1 MRAADLSL
9 HPRKKV
15 VPALVTADNKSNIP
29 SDKAGKRC
37 KRAAPTRLSL
47 LSGGVQLRL
56 KQGATD
62 VKGRDVMKFKAPALA
77 LVALILTVDLLRQT
91 SFVRAANV
99 DGPSDSARIARF
111 ETLLESLR
119 QDLKIP
125 AYSAAIVKDQK
136 VIWAK
141 GFGYADVEKK
151 IPATEHTPY
160 HLASLTKTFAS
171 TILMQLVQDGK
182 VKLDDPVSKYGI
194 LLESDGV
201 IRVRHLLS
209 HTSEGNPGEQYRYN
223 GNRFSELD
231 KVIQRA
237 SGKSFAELLIANIL
251 DPLGMNETAP
261 NVPRIVSTKSPNP
274 EGQAAE
280 ADAKAAVMDIVAGY
294 NSGNVDQI
302 ERRLAPQQ
310 NRFQGEGGFL
320 TSFIDASELRGAF
333 QAGFKLK
340 FEIHNLEAAV
350 YGDSAVTTFYMGGTI
365 TPPNGPQR
373 TEGPWRSSYFWN
385 KQDGAWKLVHAH
397 QSALGSGIITEKH
410 QQRFDTVV
418 KTLAQPYALD
428 REFNITKISYP
439 QGFSTAAGLI
449 STVLDMAKYDI
460 AIDQNKFLTKET
472 QQLAFT
478 PAVSTKGEAL
488 PYGLGWF
495 TQNYK
500 GTKMLWHYGYWTGN
514 SSFILKVPEQNITF
528 IIMANSDNLS
538 RPTDLGSGNALS
550 STVGMAFLNTFIFP
564 KKFGES
570 MPEITWNAPVTEV
583 KKQLNVVAAKPY
595 ADLYRT
601 DLVTKFR
608 IYQSVGRTTD
618 AAQLMKMYGE
628 IYSKPMPDDL
638 VKLPV
643 IAEIVQVLNNEDKS
657 VAFSLASSQDVRIF
671 AIGEGQ
677 AGEMFDYG
685 WIEDVDKGS
694 RVWEMQEA
702 KTAHAGGAPKNRKV
716 DVQIT
721 LPPGSYKLRYK
732 SDDSHAFDHWNSL
745 PPDINFWGIA
755 IYKK

>member
-1 MRAADLSL
+1 M
-9 HPRKKV
+9 KV
-15 VPALVTADNKSNIP
+15 
-29 SDKAGKRC
+29 
-37 KRAAPTRLSL
+37 
-47 LSGGVQLRL
+47 
-56 KQGATD
+56 
-62 VKGRDVMKFKAPALA
+62 KAPG
-77 LVALILTVDLLRQT
+77 LVALVLTVALLGQPL
-91 SFVRAANV
+91 FVRATHAHTA
-99 DGPSDSARIARF
+99 DQKEQPSESARIARF

-119 QDLKIP
+119 QELKIP

-141 GFGYADVEKK
+141 GFGYADLENK
-151 IPATEHTPY
+151 IPATEHTAY

-182 VKLDDPVSKYGI
+182 IKLDDPVSKYGI
-194 LLESDGV
+194 TLESDGV

-223 GNRFSELD
+223 GNRFAELD
-231 KVIQRA
+231 KVVERA
-237 SGKSFAELLIANIL
+237 TGKSFGELLIANIL
-251 DPLGMNETAP
+251 EPLGIIETAP
-261 NVPRIVSTKSPNP
+261 NVPTIVSTKSPNAA
-274 EGQAAE
+274 GQAAE
-280 ADAKAAVMDIVAGY
+280 AEVKAAVMDIISGF

-310 NRFQGEGGFL
+310 NRFQGDGGFL
-320 TSFIDASELRGAF
+320 TSFIDATELRGAF
-333 QAGFKLK
+333 QAGFKVK
-340 FEIHNLEAAV
+340 MEVNNLETAV
-350 YGDSAVTTFYMGGTI
+350 YGDSAITTFFTATTI
-365 TPPNGPQR
+365 TPPNGPVR
-373 TEGPWRSSYFWN
+373 TEGPWRSSIFWN
-385 KQDGAWKLVHAH
+385 KQDGAWKLVHSH
-397 QSALGSGIITEKH
+397 QSPLGRAMITEKH

-418 KTLAQPYALD
+418 KILAQPYALD
-428 REFNITKISYP
+428 REFKITKINYP
-439 QGFSTAAGLI
+439 QGFSTSAGLI

-478 PAVSTKGEAL
+478 PAVSTKGESL

-495 TQNYK
+495 TTNYK
-500 GTKMLWHYGYWTGN
+500 GTKLFWHYGYWTGN

-550 STVGMAFLNTFIFP
+550 SPVGMAFLKTFIFP
-564 KKFGES
+564 EKFGAS
-570 MPEITWNAPVTEV
+570 IPEISWNAPVTEL
-583 KKQLNVVAAKPY
+583 KNQLNGIAAKPY
-595 ADLYRT
+595 ADVYRT
-601 DLVTKFR
+601 DLVTKVR
-608 IYQSVGRTTD
+608 IYQGVGRATD
-618 AAQLMKMYGE
+618 ATQLMKVYGE
-628 IYSKPMPDDL
+628 LYSKPMPADL

-643 IAEIVQVLNNEDKS
+643 VAQIVQVLDNEDKS

-677 AGEMFDYG
+677 SGEMFDYG

-702 KTAHAGGAPKNRKV
+702 RTAHAGGAGKNRKV
-716 DVQIT
+716 DVVIT
-721 LPPGSYKLRYK
+721 LPAGNYKLRYK

-755 IYKK
+755 VYKK

>member
-1 MRAADLSL
+1 
-9 HPRKKV
+9 
-15 VPALVTADNKSNIP
+15 
-29 SDKAGKRC
+29 
-37 KRAAPTRLSL
+37 
-47 LSGGVQLRL
+47 
-56 KQGATD
+56 
-62 VKGRDVMKFKAPALA
+62 MKFKSTASL
-77 LVALILTVDLLRQT
+77 ALILTMALLGQT
-91 SFVRAANV
+91 LFVRATAV
-99 DGPSDSARIARF
+99 DTNDLSARIARF
-111 ETLLESLR
+111 ETVLESLR
-119 QDLKIP
+119 QELKIP
-125 AYSAAIVKDQK
+125 AYSAAIVKNQK
-136 VIWAK
+136 VIWAR
-141 GFGYADVEKK
+141 GFGYADIENK

-171 TILMQLVQDGK
+171 TILMRLVQEEK

-194 LLESDGV
+194 TLESEGV

-231 KVIQRA
+231 KVIQKA
-237 SGKSFAELLIANIL
+237 SGKSFGELLIANIL

-261 NVPRIVSTKSPNP
+261 NVPRIVSTKSPNAA
-274 EGQAAE
+274 GQAAE
-280 ADAKAAVMDIVAGY
+280 AEVKAAVMDMLAGY

-302 ERRLAPQQ
+302 ERRLAPQY

-320 TSFIDASELRGAF
+320 TSFNGAEAR
-333 QAGFKLK
+333 QAIQTGFKFK
-340 FEIHNLEAAV
+340 FEVYNLEAAV
-350 YGDSAVTTFYMGGTI
+350 YGDSAITTFFMQGNVM
-365 TPPNGPQR
+365 PPNGPTR
-373 TEGPWRSSYFWN
+373 IEGPWRVSYFWN

-397 QSALGSGIITEKH
+397 QSPLGGAVITEKH

-428 REFNITKISYP
+428 RDFKITKISYP

-478 PAVSTKGEAL
+478 PAVSTRGESL

-514 SSFILKVPEQNITF
+514 SSFILKVPEQNLTF

-538 RPTDLGSGNALS
+538 RPTDLGAGNALS
-550 STVGMAFLNTFIFP
+550 SKVSMAFLRTFIFP
-564 KKFGES
+564 DKFGES
-570 MPEITWNAPVTEV
+570 VPEISWDAPVADL
-583 KKQLNVVAAKPY
+583 KNQLNAIKGKPY
-595 ADLYRT
+595 ADIYRT
-601 DLVTKFR
+601 ELVTQFR
-608 IYQSVGRTTD
+608 IDASTGLQTD
-618 AAQLMKMYGE
+618 AARLMKMYGE
-628 IYSKPMPDDL
+628 LFSKPLPDDL

-643 IAEIVQVLNNEDKS
+643 VAQIVQVVNKEDKTLP
-657 VAFSLASSQDVRIF
+657 FSLPSSQDVRIF

-677 AGEMFDYG
+677 NGEMFDYG
-685 WIEDVDKGS
+685 WIEDDKGS
-694 RVWEMQEA
+694 RVWEMQA
-702 KTAHAGGAPKNRKV
+702 PKTTHAGGANKNRKV
-716 DVQIT
+716 DTQIT
-721 LPPGSYKLRYK
+721 LPPGNYKLRYK
-732 SDDSHAFDHWNSL
+732 SDDSHSFDNWNSL